1 MDKLAPK
8 IIWLFSDGE
17 YHVWLLSSSVYSAG
31 AWLISDTE
39 LSSEYLDIYDLSRY
53 LDTISIISV
62 EV

>member
-1 MDKLAPK
+1 MVN
-8 IIWLFSDGE
+8 IMSDFC
-17 YHVWLLSSSVYSAG
+17 HHLSTG

-39 LSSEYLDIYDLSRY
+39 LPSECLDIYDLSRY